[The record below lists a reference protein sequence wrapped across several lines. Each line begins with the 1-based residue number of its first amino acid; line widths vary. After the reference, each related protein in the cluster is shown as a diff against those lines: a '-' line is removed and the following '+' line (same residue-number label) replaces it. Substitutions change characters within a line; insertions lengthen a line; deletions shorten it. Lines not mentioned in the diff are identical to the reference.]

1 MITAVSLVG
10 VEKYLFTLL
19 YFLRKTKQVSGYFVV
34 DPKLIFPNGNILP
47 LDCIA
52 LQTYLAKCLGPLSCW
67 EGRLKVGYKAGYNM
81 IHLTPVQELGGS
93 NSAYSLHDQ
102 LKLNSSFND
111 NGQKYEFDDLKK
123 IIQKLHMKWKLFFI
137 CDIVLNH
144 TANGS
149 PWLKD
154 HPESAYNLSNSPHLR
169 PAYVVD
175 QALWRFSCDIA
186 CGIYDSRGIPVY
198 INNEQQLGHLHA
210 ILR

>member
-1 MITAVSLVG
+1 V
-10 VEKYLFTLL
+10 LL
-19 YFLRKTKQVSGYFVV
+19 KHVIVIFVYIYRKTKKVSGYFVV
-34 DPKLIFPNGNILP
+34 DPTLSLPDEDHLP

-52 LQTYLAKCLGPLSCW
+52 LQTYLAKCLGPLSEW
-67 EGRLKVGYKAGYNM
+67 EARLRVGYEAGYNM

-102 LKLNSSFND
+102 LKLNSSFD
-111 NGQKYEFDDLKK
+111 ESDMKYEFDDLKK
-123 IIQKLHMKWKLFFI
+123 MIEKLHQQWKMFFI

-144 TANGS
+144 TANCT

-154 HPESAYNLSNSPHLR
+154 HPESAYNLANSPHLR

-175 QALWRFSCDIA
+175 DALWKFSSDIA
-186 CGIYDSRGIPVY
+186 RGAYDSDGIPVY
-198 INNEQQLGHLHA
+198 INHEEQLGVLHR